1 MTTLVILRFL
11 GIFAAY
17 TGVTLALPALM
28 FRRILRGRS
37 LAEQFLMCYT
47 FGNFYI
53 INIVFLLQLLHISNF
68 FMLAGLTVVLSI
80 VIGGRVNRIPLKQ
93 QAGNTWHLFGKL
105 LRGRMKLKSAIFLFL
120 GKCAEGIKRLVKF
133 FYRHIVK
140 NPIQS
145 MLLLGIGVCLC
156 WIYGRQIILVYGY
169 RASDIPVHMS
179 WINEMSRGKI
189 FAKGVYPFG
198 FHCMIYYLHA
208 VFRFDTY
215 VILCQFFF
223 AQVIF
228 MHLVLLAMLKQLCKT
243 KYIPYIGT
251 FVFLLGN
258 FWSGQTYS
266 RFYAT
271 LPQEFGMIFVIPSIY
286 FLIRF
291 FQIPKQKL
299 ADKETRLTLQCFA
312 MAFSLTL
319 AIHFYGTMIAGLCC
333 IGIACGFCFRFLR
346 KEYFRRIMF
355 TGICSVFLAV
365 LPMGIAFATG
375 TPLQGSLG
383 WGLSVINGGKSSS
396 STETEAETDEAE
408 TLEVSTGD
416 DKNTV
421 RVVKPDGTVMEID
434 VSDLPSAQEN
444 ESGGQT
450 QTKTTAPAVPKVSFG
465 EKIRK
470 IPGKAKN
477 ALSEMSSRIL
487 EFIIKLDVKNIGYMI
502 LASFALLLLLG
513 FIFCVFRQPGYG
525 AMLMSMGFCMWI
537 VTILLCANVFG
548 LPPLMDGAR
557 CSIYY
562 VYLLSAAL
570 TALADGLLY
579 MVLPLRKL
587 RLVRNAVSLAVA
599 AAVLMG
605 MFQNHMIKQSDFSSG
620 FVMNGAI
627 TCLSN
632 IIHENEDK
640 TWTIVSANDETQMG
654 LDHGWHYET
663 ITFLRGMETL
673 EKNTKVIIPTKTV
686 YFFIEKIP
694 GDYAV
699 SYAKSGQS
707 ISRKGA
713 SRSLPNVG
721 GIGMYQGEGRW
732 IVMSRMYY
740 WAQAFM
746 ELYPNE
752 MKVYYEDNKFICYK
766 IEQNMYHQYNFAIDY
781 RYNQN
786 KMQDETA
793 EDTQDETQLQSDASE
808 ETQREA
814 TNETQQQSDASG
826 KQEAGK

>member
-68 FMLAGLTVVLSI
+68 FTLAGLTVVLSI

-120 GKCAEGIKRLVKF
+120 GKCAAGIKRLEKF

-198 FHCMIYYLHA
+198 FHCIIYYLHA

-223 AQVIF
+223 VQVIF

-450 QTKTTAPAVPKVSFG
+450 QTETTAPAVPKVSFG

-513 FIFCVFRQPGYG
+513 LVFCIFRQPGYG

-537 VTILLCANVFG
+537 VTILLCAGVFG

-766 IEQNMYHQYNFAIDY
+766 IEQNMYHQYDFAIDY

-793 EDTQDETQLQSDASE
+793 EDTQDETQQQS
-808 ETQREA
+808 EA

>member
-11 GIFAAY
+11 GIFAVY

-68 FMLAGLTVVLSI
+68 FTLAGLTAVLSI

-346 KEYFRRIMF
+346 KEYFCRIMF

-396 STETEAETDEAE
+396 STEAEAETDEAE

-444 ESGGQT
+444 ESGGQM
-450 QTKTTAPAVPKVSFG
+450 QTETTAPAVPKVSFG

-513 FIFCVFRQPGYG
+513 FIFCVFRQTEYG

-537 VTILLCANVFG
+537 VTILLCAGVFG

-587 RLVRNAVSLAVA
+587 RLVRNAVSLAVT

-793 EDTQDETQLQSDASE
+793 EDTQDETQQQS
-808 ETQREA
+808 EA
-814 TNETQQQSDASG
+814 TNETQQQSYASG

>member
-11 GIFAAY
+11 GIFAVY

-68 FMLAGLTVVLSI
+68 FTLAGLTAVLSI

-346 KEYFRRIMF
+346 KEYFCRIMF

-396 STETEAETDEAE
+396 STEAEAETDEAE

-444 ESGGQT
+444 ESGGQM
-450 QTKTTAPAVPKVSFG
+450 QTETTAPAVPKVSFG

-513 FIFCVFRQPGYG
+513 FIFCVFRQTEYG

-537 VTILLCANVFG
+537 VTILLCAGVFG

-587 RLVRNAVSLAVA
+587 RLVRNAVSLAVT

-654 LDHGWHYET
+654 VDHGWHYET

-694 GDYAV
+694 LDYSV
-699 SYAKSGQS
+699 TYDKSGQS

-721 GIGMYQGEGRW
+721 GIGIYQGEGRW

-766 IEQNMYHQYNFAIDY
+766 IEQNMYHQYDFAIDY

-793 EDTQDETQLQSDASE
+793 EDTQDETQQQS
-808 ETQREA
+808 EA

>member
-1 MTTLVILRFL
+1 
-11 GIFAAY
+11 
-17 TGVTLALPALM
+17 
-28 FRRILRGRS
+28 
-37 LAEQFLMCYT
+37 
-47 FGNFYI
+47 
-53 INIVFLLQLLHISNF
+53 
-68 FMLAGLTVVLSI
+68 
-80 VIGGRVNRIPLKQ
+80 
-93 QAGNTWHLFGKL
+93 
-105 LRGRMKLKSAIFLFL
+105 
-120 GKCAEGIKRLVKF
+120 
-133 FYRHIVK
+133 
-140 NPIQS
+140 
-145 MLLLGIGVCLC
+145 
-156 WIYGRQIILVYGY
+156 
-169 RASDIPVHMS
+169 
-179 WINEMSRGKI
+179 
-189 FAKGVYPFG
+189 
-198 FHCMIYYLHA
+198 MIYYLQA

-346 KEYFRRIMF
+346 KEYFCRIMF

-450 QTKTTAPAVPKVSFG
+450 QTETTAPAVPKVSFG

-513 FIFCVFRQPGYG
+513 FIFCVFRKTEYG

-537 VTILLCANVFG
+537 VTILLCANLFG

-587 RLVRNAVSLAVA
+587 RLVRNAVSLAVT

-632 IIHENEDK
+632 IIRENEDK

-793 EDTQDETQLQSDASE
+793 EDTQDETQQQS
-808 ETQREA
+808 EA

>member
-11 GIFAAY
+11 GIFAVY

-68 FMLAGLTVVLSI
+68 FTLAGLTAVLSI

-223 AQVIF
+223 AQGIF

-346 KEYFRRIMF
+346 KEYFCRIMF

-396 STETEAETDEAE
+396 STEAEAETDEAE

-444 ESGGQT
+444 ESGGQM
-450 QTKTTAPAVPKVSFG
+450 QTETTAPAVPKVSFG

-513 FIFCVFRQPGYG
+513 FIFCVFRQTEYG

-537 VTILLCANVFG
+537 VTILLCAGVFG

-587 RLVRNAVSLAVA
+587 RLVRNAVSLAVT

-793 EDTQDETQLQSDASE
+793 EDTQDETQQQS
-808 ETQREA
+808 EA

>member
-11 GIFAAY
+11 GIFAVY

-68 FMLAGLTVVLSI
+68 LTLAGLTAVLSI

-120 GKCAEGIKRLVKF
+120 GKCAAGIKRLAKF

-198 FHCMIYYLHA
+198 FHCIIYYLHA

-396 STETEAETDEAE
+396 STEAEAETDEAE

-450 QTKTTAPAVPKVSFG
+450 QTETTAPAVPKVSFG

-513 FIFCVFRQPGYG
+513 LVFCIFRQPGYG

-537 VTILLCANVFG
+537 VTILLCAGVFG

-587 RLVRNAVSLAVA
+587 RLVRNAVSLAVT

-605 MFQNHMIKQSDFSSG
+605 MFQNHMIKQSGFSSE

-640 TWTIVSANDETQMG
+640 TWTIVSANDEMQMG

-663 ITFLRGMETL
+663 TTFLRGMETL

-694 GDYAV
+694 LDNSVTYD
-699 SYAKSGQS
+699 KSGQS

-766 IEQNMYHQYNFAIDY
+766 IEQNMYHQYDFAIDY

-793 EDTQDETQLQSDASE
+793 EDTQDETQQQS
-808 ETQREA
+808 EA

>member
-68 FMLAGLTVVLSI
+68 FTLAGLTVVLSI

-120 GKCAEGIKRLVKF
+120 GKCAAGIKRLEKF

-198 FHCMIYYLHA
+198 FHCIIYYLHA

-223 AQVIF
+223 VQVIF

-450 QTKTTAPAVPKVSFG
+450 QTETTAPAVPKVSFG

-513 FIFCVFRQPGYG
+513 LVFCIFRQPGYG

-537 VTILLCANVFG
+537 VTILLCAGVFG

-632 IIHENEDK
+632 IVHENEDK

-766 IEQNMYHQYNFAIDY
+766 IEQNMYHQYDFAIDY

-793 EDTQDETQLQSDASE
+793 EDTQDETQQQS
-808 ETQREA
+808 EA

>member
-11 GIFAAY
+11 GIFAVY

-68 FMLAGLTVVLSI
+68 FTLAGLTAVLSI

-346 KEYFRRIMF
+346 KEYFCRIMF

-396 STETEAETDEAE
+396 STEAEAETDEAE

-444 ESGGQT
+444 ESGGQM
-450 QTKTTAPAVPKVSFG
+450 QTETTAPAVPKVSFG

-513 FIFCVFRQPGYG
+513 FIFCVFRQTEYG

-537 VTILLCANVFG
+537 VTILLCAGVFG

-557 CSIYY
+557 CGIYY

-587 RLVRNAVSLAVA
+587 RLVRNAVSLAVT

-793 EDTQDETQLQSDASE
+793 EDTQDETQQQS
-808 ETQREA
+808 EA

>member
-17 TGVTLALPALM
+17 MGVTLALPALM

-68 FMLAGLTVVLSI
+68 LTLAGLTAVLSI

-120 GKCAEGIKRLVKF
+120 GKCAEGIKRLAKF

-198 FHCMIYYLHA
+198 FHCIIYYLHA

-228 MHLVLLAMLKQLCKT
+228 MHLVLLAMMKQLCKT

-444 ESGGQT
+444 ESDGQM
-450 QTKTTAPAVPKVSFG
+450 QTETTAPAVPKVSFG

-470 IPGKAKN
+470 IPGKVKN
-477 ALSEMSSRIL
+477 ALAAMSNRIL
-487 EFIIKLDVKNIGYMI
+487 EFVIKLDVKNIGYMI

-537 VTILLCANVFG
+537 VTILLCAGVFG

-620 FVMNGAI
+620 FVMNGVI

-654 LDHGWHYET
+654 VDHGWHYET

-694 GDYAV
+694 LDYSV
-699 SYAKSGQS
+699 TYDKSGQS

-766 IEQNMYHQYNFAIDY
+766 IEQNMYHQYDFAIDY

-793 EDTQDETQLQSDASE
+793 EDTQDETQQQS
-808 ETQREA
+808 EA

>member
-1 MTTLVILRFL
+1 MSMTTLVILRFL
-11 GIFAAY
+11 GIFAVY

-68 FMLAGLTVVLSI
+68 FTLAGLTAVLSI

-120 GKCAEGIKRLVKF
+120 GKCAEGIKRLAKF

-346 KEYFRRIMF
+346 KEYFCRIMF

-396 STETEAETDEAE
+396 STEAEAETDEAE

-444 ESGGQT
+444 ESGGQM
-450 QTKTTAPAVPKVSFG
+450 QTETTAPAVPKVSFG

-513 FIFCVFRQPGYG
+513 FIFCVFRQTEYG

-537 VTILLCANVFG
+537 VTILLCAGVFG

-587 RLVRNAVSLAVA
+587 RLVRNAVSLAVT

-793 EDTQDETQLQSDASE
+793 EDTQDETQQQS
-808 ETQREA
+808 EA

>member
-1 MTTLVILRFL
+1 MSMTTLVILRFL

-17 TGVTLALPALM
+17 MGVTLALPALM

-68 FMLAGLTVVLSI
+68 LTLAGLTAVLSI

-120 GKCAEGIKRLVKF
+120 GKCAEGIKRLAKF

-198 FHCMIYYLHA
+198 FHCIIYYLHA

-228 MHLVLLAMLKQLCKT
+228 MHLVLLAMMKQLCKT

-299 ADKETRLTLQCFA
+299 ANKETRLTLQCFA

-396 STETEAETDEAE
+396 STETEADEAE

-450 QTKTTAPAVPKVSFG
+450 QTETTAPAVPKVSFG

-513 FIFCVFRQPGYG
+513 LVFCIFRQPGYG

-537 VTILLCANVFG
+537 VTILLCAGVFG

-654 LDHGWHYET
+654 VDHGWHYET

-694 GDYAV
+694 LDYSV
-699 SYAKSGQS
+699 TYDKSGQS

-766 IEQNMYHQYNFAIDY
+766 IEQNMYHQYDFAIDY

-793 EDTQDETQLQSDASE
+793 EDTQDETQQQS
-808 ETQREA
+808 EA

>member
-1 MTTLVILRFL
+1 MSMTTLVILRFL
-11 GIFAAY
+11 GIFAVY

-68 FMLAGLTVVLSI
+68 FTLAGLTAVLSI

-120 GKCAEGIKRLVKF
+120 GKCAEGIKRLAKF

-346 KEYFRRIMF
+346 KEYFCRIMF

-450 QTKTTAPAVPKVSFG
+450 QTETTVPAVPKVSFG

-537 VTILLCANVFG
+537 VTILLCAGVFG

-766 IEQNMYHQYNFAIDY
+766 IEQNMYHQYDFAIDY

-793 EDTQDETQLQSDASE
+793 EDTQDETQQQS
-808 ETQREA
+808 EA

>member
-17 TGVTLALPALM
+17 MGVTLALPALM

-68 FMLAGLTVVLSI
+68 LTLAGLTAVLSI

-120 GKCAEGIKRLVKF
+120 GKCAEGIKRLAKF

-198 FHCMIYYLHA
+198 FHCIIYYLHA

-228 MHLVLLAMLKQLCKT
+228 MHLVLLAMMKQLCKT

-383 WGLSVINGGKSSS
+383 WGLRVINGGKSSS
-396 STETEAETDEAE
+396 STETEADEAE

-450 QTKTTAPAVPKVSFG
+450 QTETTAPAVPKVSFG

-513 FIFCVFRQPGYG
+513 LVFCIFRQPGYG

-537 VTILLCANVFG
+537 VTILLCAGVFG

-587 RLVRNAVSLAVA
+587 RLVRNAVSLAVT

-605 MFQNHMIKQSDFSSG
+605 MFQNHMIKQSGFSSE

-640 TWTIVSANDETQMG
+640 TWTIVSANDEMQMG

-663 ITFLRGMETL
+663 TTFLRGMETL

-694 GDYAV
+694 LDNSVTYD
-699 SYAKSGQS
+699 KSGQS

-766 IEQNMYHQYNFAIDY
+766 IEQNMYHQYDFAIDY

-793 EDTQDETQLQSDASE
+793 EDTQDETQQQS
-808 ETQREA
+808 EA

>member
-17 TGVTLALPALM
+17 MGVTLALPALM

-68 FMLAGLTVVLSI
+68 LTLAGLTAVLSI

-120 GKCAEGIKRLVKF
+120 GKCAEGIKRLAKF

-198 FHCMIYYLHA
+198 FHCIIYYLHA

-228 MHLVLLAMLKQLCKT
+228 MHLVLLAMMKQLCKT

-299 ADKETRLTLQCFA
+299 ANKETRLTLQCFA
-312 MAFSLTL
+312 MTFSLTL

-396 STETEAETDEAE
+396 STETEADEAE

-450 QTKTTAPAVPKVSFG
+450 QTETTAPAVPKVSFG

-513 FIFCVFRQPGYG
+513 LVFCIFRQPGYG

-537 VTILLCANVFG
+537 VTILLCAGVFG

-587 RLVRNAVSLAVA
+587 RLVRNAVSLAVT

-663 ITFLRGMETL
+663 TTFLRGMETL

-694 GDYAV
+694 LDNSVTYD
-699 SYAKSGQS
+699 KSGQS

-766 IEQNMYHQYNFAIDY
+766 IEQNMYHQYDFAIDY

-793 EDTQDETQLQSDASE
+793 EDTQDETQQQS
-808 ETQREA
+808 EA

>member
-1 MTTLVILRFL
+1 MSMTTLVILRFL
-11 GIFAAY
+11 GIFAVY

-68 FMLAGLTVVLSI
+68 FTLAGLTAVLSI

-120 GKCAEGIKRLVKF
+120 GKCAEGIKRLAKF

-198 FHCMIYYLHA
+198 FHCIIYYLHA

-223 AQVIF
+223 VQVIF

-346 KEYFRRIMF
+346 KEYFCRIMF

-396 STETEAETDEAE
+396 STETEAETDKAE

-450 QTKTTAPAVPKVSFG
+450 QTETTAPAVPKVSFG

-513 FIFCVFRQPGYG
+513 FIFCVFRQTEYG

-537 VTILLCANVFG
+537 VTILLCANLFG

-587 RLVRNAVSLAVA
+587 RLVRNAVSLAVT

-793 EDTQDETQLQSDASE
+793 EDTQDETQQQS
-808 ETQREA
+808 EA